1 VVAAAMKVATAGLI
15 LGLVAAF
22 YFVRVLRSQLFGVDL
37 LDPITI
43 VSVVGVL
50 AASAAVASFLPA
62 RRAARLQPGS
72 ALRAG

>member
-1 VVAAAMKVATAGLI
+1 
-15 LGLVAAF
+15 
-22 YFVRVLRSQLFGVDL
+22 VRVLRNQLFGVDL

-43 VSVVGVL
+43 VGVVGVL
-50 AASAAVASFLPA
+50 AASAAVASFVPA